1 MLFSVVIP
9 TYNRLPLLKE
19 ALESLWR
26 QTFTDYEVIVV
37 DDGSTDGTADFA
49 RSLGE
54 RITFVEQTNRGPGAA
69 RNLAVEHAKGDYLA
83 FLDSDDLWFP
93 WTLTVFARAIEQH
106 GRRPSLLA
114 ARVFQFTNDRELN
127 IVKEK
132 PARASWFSDYFASS
146 KRHFYIGAAMMVVQ
160 RESMLQAGGFPEH
173 RFNAEDH
180 DLVMR
185 LGTAPGFVQVLS
197 PFTLAYRRHVAR
209 ATGNLKDT
217 YAGSACLI
225 ENERQSKYP
234 GGIRR
239 AIERRE
245 ILSLHIRPVA
255 IGCVRHG
262 LWRQGWTLYRETLMW
277 HLRQGRWRFL
287 LGFPLIAFRKI
298 GSPIRQWNSPFG
310 DF

>member
-1 MLFSVVIP
+1 MPLFSVIIP
-9 TYNRLPLLKE
+9 TYNRASPLAVTVASVFCQRL
-19 ALESLWR
+19 
-26 QTFTDYEVIVV
+26 TDHEILVV
-37 DDGSTDGTADFA
+37 DDGSTDDTATLLA
-49 RSLGE
+49 GYGE
-54 RITFVEQTNRGPGAA
+54 RVRVFRQQNRGPGAA

-93 WTLTVFARAIEQH
+93 WTLAVFARAIEQH
-106 GRRPSLLA
+106 VRPSLLA
-114 ARVFQFTNDRELN
+114 ARVFEFTNDRELN

-132 PARASWFSDYFASS
+132 PPRASWFSDYFASS
-146 KRHFYIGAAMMVVQ
+146 KRRFCIGAGMMVVH
-160 RESMLQAGGFPEH
+160 RESILQAGGFPEH

-197 PFTLAYRRHVAR
+197 PFTLAYRRHAAS
-209 ATGNLKDT
+209 ATGNLQDT

-225 ENERQSKYP
+225 ENERQNKYP

-255 IGCVRHG
+255 IGCMKRG
-262 LWRQGWTLYRETLMW
+262 LWRQGWTLYRETLRW
-277 HLRQGRWRFL
+277 HMRQGRWRFL